1 MKKNILDTFS
11 LKGKKAIV
19 VGGAGDL
26 GRAMV
31 EAISEAGAQTVVI
44 DFDERVFQMCEDFS
58 KSGLNVSALKADVS
72 KIEEIRL

>member
-1 MKKNILDTFS
+1 MVGNILDLFS

-26 GRAMV
+26 GKAMV

-44 DFDERVFQMCEDFS
+44 DFDDRVFRICEKF
-58 KSGLNVSALKADVS
+58 KNNGLNVHQ
-72 KIEEIRL
+72 